1 MRSTVRRKHISGLW
15 PGVRANP
22 QGPLLK
28 HISLNGLFPNH
39 FAKVLERQGLPTRLG
54 LSYRRVERIYEAAFG
69 SGKRSLQLG

>member
-1 MRSTVRRKHISGLW
+1 MSD
-15 PGVRANP
+15 
-22 QGPLLK
+22 
-28 HISLNGLFPNH
+28 NGLFPNH